1 MTVYLNWYG
10 KKKFLSFIET
20 KEKREKKKKQ
30 NDKNLFFAIILRIN
44 TSQISRIVVMF
55 GTKTFMFLLFLSFC
69 FLFLL

>member
-1 MTVYLNWYG
+1 
-10 KKKFLSFIET
+10 LSFIET